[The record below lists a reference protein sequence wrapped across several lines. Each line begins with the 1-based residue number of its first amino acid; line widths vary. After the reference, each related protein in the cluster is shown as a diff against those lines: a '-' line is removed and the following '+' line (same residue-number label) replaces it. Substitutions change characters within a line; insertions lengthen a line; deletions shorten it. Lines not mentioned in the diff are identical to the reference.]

1 MSAPI
6 PDPAFIW
13 RNGKVIPWADATVH
27 VNAVGHA
34 SVASVFEGIRA
45 YVDTDGTM
53 QLFRVEEHMRR
64 LHESL
69 KIVRLAIPYSVDDLV
84 AATIEILRANDAR
97 VDTYIRPWVFI
108 KGIVREVS
116 NRALKDTETVIDTWP
131 SESKLLSL
139 AGVRAGVTSWTRIS
153 DASMPPRVKAF
164 SNYHNSR
171 LANFEVGAHG
181 YDSPIFL
188 NDRGKVAEGAGACIA
203 FVRRGRL
210 VTPALTSGVLDSITR
225 DTILRL
231 AREVLGIEAEEREV
245 DRTELYLADEVF
257 FTGTGWEV
265 MPILE
270 IDGIAVGDGR
280 PGPLTK
286 EIARTYNDIVRA
298 IDGRHPEW
306 RTPVGAAKA
315 VASAA
320 RR

>member
-1 MSAPI
+1 MSGAPK
-6 PDPAFIW
+6 DPRFIW
-13 RNGKVIPWADATVH
+13 RNGEVIPWADATVH

-45 YVDTDGTM
+45 YVDADGAL
-53 QLFRVEEHMRR
+53 QLFRVEDHMRR

-69 KIVRLAIPYSVDDLV
+69 KVVRLAIPYSVDDLID
-84 AATIEILRANDAR
+84 ATIELLRANDTR
-97 VDTYIRPWVFI
+97 VDVYIRPWVFI

-116 NRALKDTETVIDTWP
+116 SRTLKETETVIDTWT

-139 AGVRAGVTSWTRIS
+139 AGVRAGVSSWARIN

-171 LANFEVGAHG
+171 LANLEVGAHG

-188 NDRGKVAEGAGACIA
+188 NQQGKVAEGAGACIA
-203 FVRRGRL
+203 LVRRGRL
-210 VTPALTSGVLDSITR
+210 VTPSLTSGVLDSITR

-231 AREVLGIEAEEREV
+231 CREVVGVEAEEREV

-265 MPILE
+265 MPVVE

-280 PGPLTK
+280 PGPVTK
-286 EIARTYNDIVRA
+286 QIARAYNDVVRA
-298 IDGRHPEW
+298 IDRRHPEW
-306 RTPVGAAKA
+306 RTPVGARRAA
-315 VASAA
+315 ASAA
-320 RR
+320 TR